1 LTPRTEPQREL
12 LPAESVSTSLGFLN
26 QSQFSSRQRG
36 ASMSFKTLVLL
47 EDREVKI
54 TLIFLSGLWNN
65 EEEDNQ
71 KLGICKN

>member
-1 LTPRTEPQREL
+1 
-12 LPAESVSTSLGFLN
+12 
-26 QSQFSSRQRG
+26 
-36 ASMSFKTLVLL
+36 MSFKTLVLL

-71 KLGICKN
+71 KLGICKRSEEHTSELQSQR